1 MFPLKSMSAC
11 PGVGHRFGKFLYLA
25 VCPRF
30 VRTDPIHREQT
41 FGLGIEHLIV
51 IALWYAPFMANKTD
65 NLVARQEFILRN
77 LQAAGSVSIDDL
89 RSVLGASIATIRR
102 DLEDLENRSLLK
114 RVRGGAVP
122 IGPLFYEPFRH
133 DVSFQDKIASFA
145 EEKRRIARA
154 AAELVQAG
162 QTIALSGGTT
172 TTEVVRSLKVL
183 SDISIITNTINVAM
197 ELSNRKDIEVIVT
210 GGILRGNWFT
220 LLGPLANAATEMLFA
235 DIMFIGV
242 DGIDAQQ
249 GLTCTNPA
257 EAEVLRKLAQHSK
270 KKVVVADRSKLG
282 TVSKWLLCKTSEI
295 DCLITDS
302 GATAEAIAPFEKLGI
317 SVIVA

>member
-1 MFPLKSMSAC
+1 
-11 PGVGHRFGKFLYLA
+11 
-25 VCPRF
+25 
-30 VRTDPIHREQT
+30 
-41 FGLGIEHLIV
+41 
-51 IALWYAPFMANKTD
+51 MANRTD

-77 LQAAGSVSIDDL
+77 LQETGSVSIEDL
-89 RSVLGASIATIRR
+89 RDALGASIVTIRR
-102 DLEDLENRSLLK
+102 DLKGLENRSLLK

-133 DVSFQDKIASFA
+133 DASFQDKITSFA

-154 AAELVQAG
+154 AADLVHTG

-183 SDISIITNTINVAM
+183 SNISIITNTVNVAM
-197 ELSNRKDIEVIVT
+197 ELCNRKDIEVIVT

-220 LLGPLANAATEMLFA
+220 LIGPIANAATEMLFA

-242 DGIDAQQ
+242 DGIDAQH
-249 GLTCTNPA
+249 GLTCSNPA
-257 EAEVLRKLAQHSK
+257 EAEVLHKLARHSK

-282 TVSKWLLCKTSEI
+282 TISKWLLCETREI

-302 GATAEAIAPFEKLGI
+302 GASAEAIAPFEKLGI
-317 SVIVA
+317 AVTKA